1 MAQGKNEA
9 LNVGERE
16 AQETMQEPENG
27 ATSAQTGAQ
36 ANATTAAPRNRLTY
50 RQVLE
55 ANNAIQTIGEDTY
68 WLCVTRT
75 VQESKLFPVPAYM
88 LLSYLMCFYRYPTL
102 LRKIEASMPAEEIG
116 DRARAMSGK
125 FGNLPGWGLPTFY
138 LLGREILINFG
149 MLRPEDAAED
159 VAYVLDFWRRFKLAQ
174 QREDGHLNA
183 REFGQRVQLLPERS
197 VQVFHADNH
206 RCTNGDRLHKA
217 AHAFLAAVS
226 QYGFMI
232 SCESRCTLNNS
243 GPYRLGPDRELI
255 VRDFT
260 DLAQGDYPWLDG
272 VGHDIPYNNLT
283 VTMEVKDCHFYLMDD
298 WGSFESKPEF
308 TADKLIGVGLYTS
321 DVLTDGPV
329 PVGMDSP
336 EQLAETFE
344 NLTEKVRTAI
354 AALWKR
360 VAGWSRD
367 EMMDSGAIVYF
378 SLIKDFAHVAGV
390 YEHDDWMT
398 VDERADRF
406 RPLLNDEFGRDF
418 LGELVGLVDLPSQ
431 HLPEHVMM
439 QHNNQNRRYI
449 THIPFSVCEE
459 GGDGIALPGGVAPG
473 VTSHATKLDSY
484 TTTEGVLTLNE
495 YNRRARACSPAQMAP
510 DLRGLNDTW
519 LKWNP
524 QDPRADRLYRL
535 EQRRSRTLK
544 DRGIGLTPDQIE
556 ALRGHS

>member
-1 MAQGKNEA
+1 
-9 LNVGERE
+9 
-16 AQETMQEPENG
+16 MQDTPNSPG
-27 ATSAQTGAQ
+27 
-36 ANATTAAPRNRLTY
+36 ANAKLTY

-55 ANNAIQTIGEDTY
+55 ANNAIQTIGDDTY

-102 LRKIEASMPAEEIG
+102 LRKIEAAMPAEEIG

-149 MLRPEDAAED
+149 MLRPEDCAED
-159 VAYVLDFWRRFKLAQ
+159 VVYVLDFWRRFKLAQ

-183 REFGQRVQLLPERS
+183 REFGQRVQLLPERR
-197 VQVFHADNH
+197 VQVFHADAH
-206 RCTNGDRLHKA
+206 RCANGDRLHKA
-217 AHAFLAAVS
+217 AHGFLAAVS

-308 TADKLIGVGLYTS
+308 TADKLVGVGLYTS
-321 DVLTDGPV
+321 DVLTDGYV

-344 NLTEKVRTAI
+344 DLTEKVRTAI
-354 AALWKR
+354 AALWRR

-390 YEHDDWMT
+390 YDHDDWMT

-418 LGELVGLVDLPSQ
+418 LGEMVGLVDLPSQ
-431 HLPEHVMM
+431 HQPAHVMM
-439 QHNNQNRRYI
+439 QHNNQSARYI
-449 THIPFSVCEE
+449 THIPFTVCD
-459 GGDGIALPGGVAPG
+459 GDGVAMPQGISPGLS
-473 VTSHATKLDSY
+473 SHAAKLDSY
-484 TTTEGVLTLNE
+484 TTSEGVLSLTE
-495 YNRRARACSPAQMAP
+495 YNRRARDCRPAQMAP
-510 DLRGLNDTW
+510 EFRGLNDTW

-524 QDPRADRLYRL
+524 TDPRADQLYRL
-535 EQRRSRTLK
+535 EQRHSRVLK
-544 DRGIGLTPDQIE
+544 DKGIGLTAEQIE
-556 ALRGHS
+556 TLRAGT